1 MIDTPPVLVLA
12 FNRPERLRELID
24 RMREIRP
31 SAIYVAVDGPRAD
44 VATDAGRVIETRT
57 QVSAIDW
64 PCQIQTLF
72 QETNLGCGKAVS
84 TAITWFFSH
93 VEEGIIL
100 EDDVLPDPSFFPYCA
115 QLLDRYR
122 LDPRVFAVSGCNF
135 APREVVSQPEASYRF
150 SGITHVWGWATWKR
164 SWSHYRFSMSKWRR
178 HLRGLRRWQAMGGD
192 LGGYVYWSSVFDW
205 MRFGRID
212 TWDYQL
218 SFAQMVHGGLTATSN
233 RNLTENVGFAGD
245 STHTNYVP
253 PYVQPSQAMEY
264 PLVHPDVHRDLAA
277 DRWVRKQ
284 ILAATTA
291 SMGAMARN
299 NLVERAAV
307 IAGAVRKV
315 GPGERG

>member
-1 MIDTPPVLVLA
+1 MIDSPPVLILA
-12 FNRPERLRELID
+12 FNRPDRLRDLID
-24 RMREIRP
+24 RLRVIRP
-31 SAIYVAVDGPRAD
+31 SSIYVAVDGPRAE
-44 VATDAGRVIETRT
+44 VESDAHRVLETRA
-57 QVSAIDW
+57 QVSDIDW
-64 PCQIQTLF
+64 PCTVQTLF
-72 QETNLGCGKAVS
+72 QESNLGCGRGVS
-84 TAITWFFSH
+84 TAITWFFTH
-93 VEEGIIL
+93 EEEGIIL
-100 EDDVLPDPSFFPYCA
+100 EDDVLPDPSFFLFCA

-122 LDPRVFAVSGCNF
+122 FDPRVFAISGCNF
-135 APREVVSQPEASYRF
+135 APPEVISQPHGSYRF
-150 SGITHVWGWATWKR
+150 SGITHVWGWATWRR
-164 SWSHYRFSMSKWRR
+164 SWARYQYSMARWRKE
-178 HLRGLRRWQAMGGD
+178 LRGSKRWQAMGSD

-253 PYVQPSQAMEY
+253 PYVQPSQAMDF
-264 PLVHPDVHRDLAA
+264 PLIHPDVQRDLQA

-299 NLVERAAV
+299 NLMERGAAL
-307 IAGAVRKV
+307 AGAVRRV
-315 GPGERG
+315 SSGERD